1 MLIIADRLMIP
12 DEELSERFI
21 RASGPGGQN
30 VNKVSTA
37 VELRFDAANSTALP
51 EPVRTR
57 LLARRDRR
65 IGADGVIV
73 ICAQRFRSQERN
85 REDAR
90 ARLAALIESAL
101 TPPRPRIATRPTRA
115 SQERRIEA
123 KKGRSQIKR
132 GRSTRW
138 GSE

>member
-1 MLIIADRLMIP
+1 MLRIADHLSIP

-37 VELRFDAANSTALP
+37 VELRFDAANSSALP
-51 EPVRTR
+51 EPVRAR
-57 LLARRDRR
+57 LMARRDRR

-73 ICAQRFRSQERN
+73 ICAQRFRSQDRN
-85 REDAR
+85 RQDAR
-90 ARLAALIESAL
+90 ERLAALIESVL

-138 GSE
+138 SAE